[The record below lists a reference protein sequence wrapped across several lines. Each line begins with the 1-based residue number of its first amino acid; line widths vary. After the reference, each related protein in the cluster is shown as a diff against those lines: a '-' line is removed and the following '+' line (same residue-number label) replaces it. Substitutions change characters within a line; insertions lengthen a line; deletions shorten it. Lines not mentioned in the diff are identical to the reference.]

1 MRTNFTQTTLTCC
14 IVDAVIILEISKV
27 CIQITIVTRHSRRR
41 RLIRYL
47 SIDLMSTIAT
57 ASAVQAIIRVI
68 DACLTEV
75 CNKFIADTI
84 MRAICCSV

>member
-1 MRTNFTQTTLTCC
+1 MRTISSSIMRINFTQTTLTCC
-14 IVDAVIILEISKV
+14 IVDAVIIFEISKV
-27 CIQITIVTRHSRRR
+27 CIQIPIVTRHR

-47 SIDLMSTIAT
+47 AIDLMSTIAT

-84 MRAICCSV
+84 

>member
-1 MRTNFTQTTLTCC
+1 MRINFTQTTLTCC

-27 CIQITIVTRHSRRR
+27 CIQIPIVTRHR

-47 SIDLMSTIAT
+47 AIDLMSTIAT

-84 MRAICCSV
+84 

>member
-1 MRTNFTQTTLTCC
+1 MRTNFTLITLTCC

-27 CIQITIVTRHSRRR
+27 CIQITIVTRHSRR